1 MKRHGYIGFLLC
13 CTFLIFFSENAKAQL
28 QQLPVP
34 HENSSN
40 RTPQLRVQQ
49 ENLTLPFWDDFSS
62 GNLDT
67 AKWEN
72 SGTRVSRSVAINAIT
87 QGGLILDGSDE
98 RGAPYSTRMREQ
110 GLGDQ
115 LTSLP
120 FDLSGL
126 SEEQISTLY
135 LSFYFQAGGKAE
147 FPDGDD
153 FLEVHL
159 LDTLGNWQ
167 MVWEMPGG
175 DLTQREVFTQAF
187 IQIPEAFAHDNFRFR
202 FQNRGRLSGPFD
214 AWIVDYIF
222 LNTGR
227 NPANTHFPDR
237 ALTKLP
243 SSPMGRYVA
252 VPYFEYQNHTELYSG
267 IIASQF
273 HNLDN
278 RFRAMEYTVQLRNAE
293 TGGIIQN
300 INSDTPFN
308 PVPLSRERRDF
319 ISNPFEELETDL
331 TEGVDLEAVIY
342 LTTGDNYLINQ
353 VIGQDTAFHTQVDFR
368 VNDTIRQIIPLRDY
382 FAYDNNSIDYAAGI
396 NQRAGMLAVRFEM
409 EEEAYVNGV
418 SINFTNFVQ
427 IGSPVEILVW
437 TSLDQE
443 PIYARERTIPQKES
457 LREISYFD
465 LDTLLHVQG
474 EFYVGYRQ
482 FTNDFIHVGLD
493 KTNDSGEVI
502 FYNVT
507 GAWAQNQIVEGS
519 LLIRPHLTQQ
529 GPEET
534 IDVPLETKLR
544 AYPNPVTERLILEGA
559 TGDVM
564 VYDSFGRQIQINIT
578 ESDSGKVLDFIGKQ
592 KGVYLIRTY
601 INQKPTS
608 VRILVK

>member
-1 MKRHGYIGFLLC
+1 MRKLGNIGFWLC
-13 CTFLIFFSENAKAQL
+13 CTFLFFIPENIKAQL
-28 QQLPVP
+28 QQLPVS
-34 HENSSN
+34 HKKASSPSVGQ
-40 RTPQLRVQQ
+40 RLQQ
-49 ENLTLPFWDDFSS
+49 ETLTLPFWDDFST
-62 GNLDT
+62 GILDT

-72 SGTRVSRSVAINAIT
+72 SGTVVSRSVGINPVT
-87 QGGLILDGSDE
+87 QGGVILDGTDE

-115 LTSLP
+115 LSSWP
-120 FDLSGL
+120 FNLSGL
-126 SEEQISTLY
+126 TPEQISSLY
-135 LSFYFQAGGKAE
+135 LSFSYQAGGKAE

-159 LDTLGNWQ
+159 MDTLGNWQ

-175 DLTQREVFTQAF
+175 DLSKREIFTQVF
-187 IQIPEAFAHDNFRFR
+187 VQIPAEFVHDNFRFK

-214 AWIVDYIF
+214 SWIVDYVF

-227 NPANTHFPDR
+227 NPSNTHFPDR

-243 SSPMGRYVA
+243 SSPLGRYTA
-252 VPYFEYQNHTELYSG
+252 IPYFEYQAHPELYSG
-267 IIASQF
+267 IVASQF

-293 TGGIIQN
+293 TGAIIQN

-319 ISNPFEELETDL
+319 ISNPFDELDADL
-331 TEGVDLEAVIY
+331 TEGIDLEAVIY
-342 LTTGDNYLINQ
+342 LTTGDNYLINS
-353 VIGQDTAFHTQVDFR
+353 ISGQDTVFQRQVDFR
-368 VNDTIRQIIPLRDY
+368 VNDTIRQTIPLRDY

-396 NQRAGMLAVRFEM
+396 NQRAGMLAVRYEI
-409 EEEAYVNGV
+409 EEEAYVNGL

-427 IGSPVEILVW
+427 IGSPIEILVW
-437 TSLDQE
+437 NSLDQD

-457 LREISYFD
+457 LREISFFP
-465 LDTLLHVQG
+465 LDTLLRVQG

-493 KTNDSGEVI
+493 KTNDSGEEI

-519 LLIRPHLTQQ
+519 LLLRPHLTQDA
-529 GPEET
+529 PEET
-534 IDVPLETKLR
+534 VEAPLEVKLR
-544 AYPNPVTERLILEGA
+544 AYPNPVTERLVLEGA
-559 TGDVM
+559 TGEVT
-564 VYDSFGRQIQINIT
+564 VYDSFGRQIQVNMSET
-578 ESDSGKVLDFIGKQ
+578 ENGKVLDFIGKQ
-592 KGVYLIRTY
+592 KGVYLIRTNV
-601 INQKPTS
+601 NQKPTS
-608 VRILVK
+608 IRILVK